1 MLKNI
6 ALALQHFRRS
16 ERGVAAVEF
25 ALIVPFLLTL
35 YFGSLE
41 AAALFTVDKR
51 INSVSATL
59 GDLISQWD
67 PLEDPNVRKI
77 PSATWSNYLAASTA
91 IMAPYPTTGLK
102 IVVSLVKVKSDGTT
116 LVLWSKA
123 NTGAA
128 KTENAA
134 YTGFAATSM
143 MNQVARGGCVVAT
156 ETSYSY
162 KPLLGQ
168 VFTTALTLAHTN
180 YFVPRF
186 GSEDTINLWD
196 KSVADKTCTA
206 A

>member
-6 ALALQHFRRS
+6 ALALQRFRNS

-51 INSVSATL
+51 INSTSATL

-67 PLEDPNVRKI
+67 PLEVPGVVKV
-77 PSATWSNYLAASTA
+77 PQTTWNNYLAASTA
-91 IMAPYPTTGLK
+91 IMTPYSTTGLK
-102 IVVSLVKVKSDGTT
+102 IVVSLVKVKNDGTT

-134 YTGFAATSM
+134 YAGFTASSM
-143 MNQVARGGCVVAT
+143 MNQVARGGCIVAA
-156 ETSYSY
+156 EASYSY
-162 KPLLGQ
+162 RPLLGQ
-168 VFTTALTLAHTN
+168 VFTTALTLGHTN
-180 YFVPRF
+180 YFLPRY

-196 KSVADKTCTA
+196 KSVADKTCTTP
-206 A
+206 